1 MSKFLTP
8 AVLLL
13 FAAPAFAQT
22 TTKTWEGTW
31 VNKKYN
37 SNGTMVCVAKE
48 GKDGTWTANFSGVF
62 MGQKFSFDVK
72 FQAKAGKGQS
82 DLSGTAT
89 VRNAQYEWTGAMK
102 GEKLTG
108 KYTANNGYNGDFEL
122 TEVKKK

>member
-1 MSKFLTP
+1 MSRLVVS
-8 AVLLL
+8 ALVMLI
-13 FAAPAFAQT
+13 AASAFAQDT
-22 TTKTWEGTW
+22 AKTWEGTW

-37 SNGTMVCVAKE
+37 SNGTMTCVAKE
-48 GKDGTWTANFSGVF
+48 GKNGVWTANFSGVF

-72 FQAKAGKGQS
+72 FQAKPGKGQS

-102 GEKLTG
+102 GDKLTG